1 MRIDQLKEKA
11 NLEKKKRFERKGKKL
26 NGEPVIAAEMEALSE
41 NNMKAKAAMV
51 TELVDMGFSLK
62 AIERILGI
70 KSKVLDKLL

>member
-1 MRIDQLKEKA
+1 MSIDKLKEKA
-11 NLEKKKRFERKGKKL
+11 NLEKSKRFESKRKKPGS
-26 NGEPVIAAEMEALSE
+26 EPEMEALSE

-70 KSKVLDKLL
+70 KGETLARLL